1 MQNTFTKPA
10 DFWQQR
16 DFGKKISATFEFMG
30 AHWRPLGQVLL
41 YLVVPMALVQGILN
55 AVLQSQ
61 VLGAFRQTF
70 YDHSTG
76 GGYLSN
82 RMAMYTAAL
91 QSPLYLLNN
100 VLATALH
107 TVLVLSVYGYVL
119 RCVYPTEAGGPVT
132 VADVWEVVKR
142 QFVGTFFS
150 LYGVWFVIALSF
162 LVLLVPGIYMSV
174 VLSLFFVVRVLE
186 DSGFGTTINRCV
198 SLIRG
203 KWWSTFGLLVVMLLI
218 IYFMFASVGIVAALF
233 GGFRSLLLRPGSPS
247 SSFLVV
253 ISAFSGLLTLLLYPP
268 VLLAIA
274 FQYFNLVEL
283 KEGVGL
289 RLLVDKLGQAQA
301 LPEAQSSYY
310 QPDEE
315 GSY

>member
-30 AHWRPLGQVLL
+30 AHWRPLGRVLL
-41 YLVVPMALVQGILN
+41 YLVVPMALLQGIIT
-55 AVLQSQ
+55 ATLQSQ
-61 VLGAFRQTF
+61 LLSTFRESFHGQSGA
-70 YDHSTG
+70 G
-76 GGYLSN
+76 GFLSN
-82 RMAMYTAAL
+82 RFALYTTAL

-100 VLATALH
+100 LLSTALH
-107 TVLVLSVYGYVL
+107 TVLILSVYGYLL
-119 RCVYPTEAGGPVT
+119 RCVYPSQAGGPIT
-132 VADVWEVVKR
+132 VADVWEVIKR

-150 LYGVWFVIALSF
+150 LYGVGLVVGLSF
-162 LVLLVPGIYMSV
+162 LVLFVPGVYMSV

-186 DSGFGTTINRCV
+186 DSGFGTTLNRCM

-203 KWWSTFGLLVVMLLI
+203 KWWSTFGLLAVMLLI
-218 IYFMFASVGIVAALF
+218 IYFMLASVGIVAALF
-233 GGFRSLLLRPGSPS
+233 GGLRALVLSAGSPS

-253 ISAFSGLLTLLLYPP
+253 ISSLSGLLTLLLYPP

-274 FQYFNLVEL
+274 FQYFNLVEQ

-289 RLLVDKLGQAQA
+289 RLLVDKLGQSEA

-315 GSY
+315 GTY